1 MAYENLKAAIKQ
13 VIKQND
19 NQEITGSTLQSVLL
33 NLVDNIESAGFIFK
47 GFATPNTVPNV
58 TDQNVFYI
66 AMKYG
71 TYANFSG
78 ITLNRA
84 NSNTELGILY
94 GNSSKWN
101 LQNINTGAFNKV
113 FQRMDVAKDPNNH
126 IPFLVDGSDFEKYII
141 VSLKEYVGKYINISV
156 FEADGTR
163 HEIIEGNPQNSFIIF
178 PVNWNI
184 VSYGQYDGTDEY
196 PVLSLCVA
204 DSKNDINY
212 IYAKSVIDKENTDL
226 QTGSIILPEFSNE
239 NKHATFKN
247 LQAGRYLLEVENENN
262 TLLSITN
269 SSCAHASYI
278 RKGISKIDITANGDY
293 QHTQLFDGY
302 NFSKGE
308 HLFDLIL
315 NFDEIISN
323 ADDLMD
329 DYPIGLNLRNNDIF
343 ISEIIK
349 IAKSDVVNKPKIVIN
364 NIYIANTEHHYYFS
378 LYCYI
383 KAGKKISVEIIDKPL
398 HDEEH
403 FNIDITSDYNH
414 IDVTSSQANKN
425 IRLSRK
431 IENSTDVIFDTDF
444 AWDID
449 DSIALR
455 ILSWAHRLK
464 MINIRAVLLNTVV
477 DLIDNSGRISLYAL
491 ASYMAY
497 ERLNNVPIALNKND
511 YRLTNSGGSYHLKYD
526 FNYFPSSIYNYT
538 NRSMKLDLASDSVNT
553 ARSILSSLPANK
565 KIIYISVGPFNNL
578 YDIYNSKADDISN
591 KTGEELFKEHVEKIF
606 ITGGAYPS
614 GKEFNMYIYEPNK
627 TKGFIE
633 ACKVPLYFIGG
644 ELGSRIASCKSNIFL
659 NNLPDSDYLKQ
670 GLKAFNNDYETVGIN
685 SWDPLTVLAALDN
698 SIFEW
703 VRGTNIINDDGSN
716 KFEENT
722 AGSHYYAKT
731 KYNDDWY
738 AFKIDKICAK
748 LAWPNLRDKNE
759 VRIL

>member
-13 VIKQND
+13 AIKQNG
-19 NQEITGSTLQSVLL
+19 NQEITGSTLQSTLL

-47 GFATPNTVPNV
+47 GFANPNTVPNV

-71 TYANFSG
+71 TYTNFSG
-78 ITLNRA
+78 INLNRA

-94 GNSSKWN
+94 GNSSKWV
-101 LQNINTGAFNKV
+101 LQNINTSAFNKV
-113 FQRMDVAKDPNNH
+113 FQRMDVAKNPNNH

-141 VSLKEYVGKYINISV
+141 VSLKEYVGTHLNISV

-163 HEIIEGNPQNSFIIF
+163 HEIVNGYPQNSFIIF

-184 VSYGQYDGTDEY
+184 VSYGQYDSTGVY
-196 PVLSLCVA
+196 PVLSLCIA

-212 IYAKSVIDKENTDL
+212 IYAKSIIDKENTSDL

-239 NKHATFKN
+239 NKHAIFKN
-247 LQAGRYLLEVENENN
+247 LQAGRYLLEVENKNN
-262 TLLSITN
+262 TLLSVTN
-269 SSCAHASYI
+269 SSCAQASYI
-278 RKGISKIDITANGDY
+278 RKGISKVDITTNGDY
-293 QHTQLFDGY
+293 QHTILFNGY

-308 HLFDLIL
+308 HLFDLIINL
-315 NFDEIISN
+315 DKIISN
-323 ADDLMD
+323 ADLID
-329 DYPIGLNLRNNDIF
+329 DYPMGLNLRNGDIF
-343 ISEIIK
+343 LSEIIK
-349 IAKSDVVNKPKIVIN
+349 IAKSDIVNKSKIVIS
-364 NIYIANTEHHYYFS
+364 NIYIANTEQQYYFS
-378 LYCYI
+378 LFCRV
-383 KAGKKISVEIIDKPL
+383 KAGKKISAEIIDKPL
-398 HDEEH
+398 YDEEH
-403 FNIDITSDYNH
+403 FSIDITSDYNH

-477 DLIDNSGRISLYAL
+477 DLIGKSGRISLYAL

-511 YRLTNSGGSYHLKYD
+511 YRLTNSGGSYHLKYA
-526 FNYFPSSIYNYT
+526 FNYFPSSIYNYS
-538 NRSMKLDLASDSVNT
+538 NRNMKLDLASDSVNE

-565 KIIYISVGPFNNL
+565 KIIYISVGHFNNL

-606 ITGGAYPS
+606 IMGGQYPS

-644 ELGSRIASCKSNIFL
+644 ELGRIVSCKSNIFL

-670 GLKAFNNDYETVGIN
+670 GLKAFNSSETVGRN

-703 VRGTNIINDDGSN
+703 VRGTNIISSDGSN

-731 KYNDDWY
+731 KYSDDWY